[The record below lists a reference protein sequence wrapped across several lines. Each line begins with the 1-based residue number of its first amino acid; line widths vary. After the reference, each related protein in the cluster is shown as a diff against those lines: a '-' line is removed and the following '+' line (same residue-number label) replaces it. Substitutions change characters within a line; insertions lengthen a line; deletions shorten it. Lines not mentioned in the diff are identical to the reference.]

1 MKHVNEKE
9 ILFDDFAV
17 IEKQLG
23 EGYLTNNSVM
33 NSDCTNNIY
42 SPKEDERVSA

>member
-1 MKHVNEKE
+1 MKHANENE
-9 ILFDDFAV
+9 ILFDDFAL

-23 EGYLTNNSVM
+23 EGYLNNSSVI

-42 SPKEDERVSA
+42 SPKEDECVSA